1 MIAIMLMLM
10 CQLITLAVP
19 MVVQK
24 VIDSLSSAHITI
36 HIWKITLFSS
46 SDYVCPFCIELTK
59 TENFIEY

>member
-1 MIAIMLMLM
+1 MLM

-36 HIWKITLFSS
+36 HIWKTYTFSS
-46 SDYVCPFCIELTK
+46 SDYVCPFW
-59 TENFIEY
+59 Y